1 MQEIIKKADILIEA
15 LPYIRQFRGKP
26 VIVKY
31 GGSVLGNEP
40 ILKGILEDLVFMSFV
55 GLRPVLVHGGG
66 REISERLRTL
76 GRKAEFLDGM
86 RVTDAETIHVVDQS
100 LSDLNK
106 ALVQKLKALG
116 GAAVGLTPASHG
128 IIKARPHPESQRL
141 GFVGVI
147 HEVET
152 LLLHRLLDHGAIP
165 VVSPVGVGTNK
176 QRYNINADEAASAV
190 AASIGAVK
198 LVLLTDVKG
207 ILRTTG
213 EQDSLIST
221 LKVAEARDLVAR
233 QVIQSGMIPKVQAC
247 VSALK
252 AGVRKTHIIDAKTPH
267 ALLLEIFTNQG
278 IGTEIIK

>member
-1 MQEIIKKADILIEA
+1 MQDIIKKADILIEA
-15 LPYIRQFRGKP
+15 LPYIRAFRGKP

-31 GGSVLGNEP
+31 GGSVMGNEP
-40 ILKGILEDLVFMSFV
+40 ILKGILEDLVFMSYV

-66 REISERLRTL
+66 PEISERLRKL
-76 GRKAEFLDGM
+76 GRKAEFLNGM

-116 GAAVGLTPASHG
+116 GAAVGLTPASHA
-128 IIKARPHPESQRL
+128 IVRAKPHPESQRL

-147 HEVET
+147 QEIDTAPLHE
-152 LLLHRLLDHGAIP
+152 LLDHGAIP
-165 VVSPVGVGTNK
+165 VVSPVGVGAGK
-176 QRYNINADEAASAV
+176 QRYNINGDEAASRV
-190 AASIGAVK
+190 AAAIDAVK

-207 ILRTTG
+207 ILRTAG
-213 EQDSLIST
+213 DQESLITT
-221 LKVAEARDLVAR
+221 LTVTEAKDLVAR
-233 QVIQSGMIPKVQAC
+233 HVIQSGMIPKVQAC
-247 VSALK
+247 IGALK

-278 IGTEIIK
+278 IGTEIVK